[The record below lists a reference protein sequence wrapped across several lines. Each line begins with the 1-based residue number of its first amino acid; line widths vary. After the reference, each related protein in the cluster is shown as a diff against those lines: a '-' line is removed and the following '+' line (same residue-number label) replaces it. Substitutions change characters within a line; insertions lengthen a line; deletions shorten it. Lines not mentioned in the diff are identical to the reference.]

1 MADQKTPTVEA
12 PEEGKGAVT
21 RGMDEAAQYLAHN
34 AGHEPLS
41 PEEERKMLRK
51 TDWILLP
58 MLFMTATLGA
68 VDKVAISTAAIY
80 GLETDLHL
88 VGQQY
93 SWAGSILSIGVRC
106 LEAIIVPSISL
117 IVAGFYTKT
126 EQPPRNALVF
136 AAASSIV
143 NGFLSWAVGHIPSSA
158 PLSIWQYLFLI
169 TGSVSTLWSIIAFIY
184 LPDSPMNA
192 FFLTERE
199 KYHTVQRLAENK
211 TGITNRQWKWDQA
224 LEAIIDPKTW
234 ILFFFNIAI
243 NIPNG
248 GLTTFS
254 GIIINNLGFS
264 AVNTSLLNMPTGV
277 MSTLSAFVF
286 SWVAAKWSNRRC
298 LVTMIASCVPAI
310 GAIIVYTLPRTNIG
324 GQMVGIYLLYTY
336 FGPYVVGISMAQAN
350 TAGNTKKT
358 VQYSI
363 LYIGYAVGNLIGPQT
378 FRANQAPAYTGG
390 FVAMLVCYCV
400 CVALIG
406 AYWAI
411 AVILNRRRVDGVAVE
426 GEVYEDLADAFAD
439 KTDFQQKGFR
449 YTTRTGCLQCKEKHL
464 RCTEEQP
471 RCRRCETL
479 GLPCKRGLKLTFRED
494 AIQRGLAFGREGL
507 WTKRPSSKTQKSAVF
522 RPIPLNPYINRW
534 IFLDVAIDDFQG
546 RQQAT
551 EAGLESDN
559 LSEHKFLP
567 TTSFLIPSYLIHPL
581 HAFPES
587 DAYLLDYFIQGISPS
602 CSLSPS
608 HNPYISLV
616 IPLSFSSNTLRSA
629 LLAVAANQLCLL
641 GRPELRQEACYYKD
655 KALQGLRRQIAVKSH
670 DEETV
675 ATVLMLC
682 FQDISDGCA
691 PSWLTHLR
699 GGMQLLDCDGS
710 IYRASPSLWGFFRM
724 YFVAHDIMSRTATD
738 AWDDDIDH
746 SSQLWAEGD
755 DLDEIDVLMGCS
767 RSLMTL
773 IHRISTLASAKNKI
787 LQNRPLAAFEAEYY
801 STAATEL
808 HQALITLHQTLPA
821 HSPDRGDLKQIA
833 HIKCLAAQLYL
844 IERLGSPSTTPQ
856 HNMLQHHSQTAF
868 HYPSKAVLIKSLIAS
883 ITALTDQ
890 STSATTNKPNGQNTN
905 LATLLWPLFIL
916 GNASLE
922 NEEHRRFVLDRL
934 LGIQKAR
941 NLGSVRR
948 TVEAV
953 KYIFGMG
960 GLSLDLGSSAGNGGV
975 GGRGREGVGWGCER
989 WKGISLA

>member
-1 MADQKTPTVEA
+1 MADRKMPTVEA
-12 PEEGKGAVT
+12 PEEGKEVLS
-21 RGMDEAAQYLAHN
+21 REMDEAAQYLAHN
-34 AGHEPLS
+34 TGLEPLS
-41 PEEERKMLRK
+41 LEEERRMLRK

-224 LEAIIDPKTW
+224 FEAITDPKTW

-264 AVNTSLLNMPTGV
+264 EVNTSLLNMPTGV

-286 SWVAAKWSNRRC
+286 SWIAARWSNRRC

-358 VQYSI
+358 VQYSV

-406 AYWAI
+406 VYWAI
-411 AVILNRRRVDGVAVE
+411 AVVLNRRRVDGVAAE
-426 GEVYEDLADAFAD
+426 DEMDGDLADAFAD
-439 KTDFQQKGFR
+439 KTDFQQKG
-449 YTTRTGCLQCKEKHL
+449 KKHL

-471 RCRRCETL
+471 SCRRCETL
-479 GLPCKRGLKLTFRED
+479 GLQCTRDLRLTFRED
-494 AIQRGLAFGREGL
+494 AIQRGLAFGREGV
-507 WTKRPSSKTQKSAVF
+507 WTKRPSKVKSQK
-522 RPIPLNPYINRW
+522 RPPFQPISLRHYINRW
-534 IFLDVAIDDFQG
+534 IFLNVAVYDFQNRDPAID
-546 RQQAT
+546 T
-551 EAGLESDN
+551 LLESC
-559 LSEHKFLP
+559 SPEEHELLTAAPFL
-567 TTSFLIPSYLIHPL
+567 LPSYHTHPL
-581 HAFPES
+581 HAFSKS

-602 CSLSPS
+602 CSLSPA
-608 HNPYISLV
+608 HNPYVSLV
-616 IPLSFSSNTLRSA
+616 IPLSFSSDILRNA
-629 LLAVAANQLCLL
+629 LLAVAANQLCLI

-655 KALQGLRRQIAVKSH
+655 KALHGLRRQIAVNNH
-670 DEETV
+670 DEGTV

-682 FQDISDGCA
+682 FQDISDGCS

-699 GGMQLLDCDGS
+699 GGMQLLDCDAS
-710 IYRASPSLWGFFRM
+710 ICRASPSLWGFFRM
-724 YFVAHDIMSRTATD
+724 YFVAHDIMSRTAFGD
-738 AWDDDIDH
+738 WSDVKDELR
-746 SSQLWAEGD
+746 LWADGD
-755 DLDEIDVLMGCS
+755 DLEEIDVLMGCS
-767 RSLMTL
+767 RGLMSL
-773 IHRISTLASAKNKI
+773 IHRISVLASTKAKIFKD
-787 LQNRPLAAFEAEYY
+787 RPLTAAEAEYF
-801 STAATEL
+801 AAAMTDL
-808 HQALITLHQTLPA
+808 HQALLSLNQTLPA
-821 HSPDRGDLKQIA
+821 HSLERDDLKQIA
-833 HIKCLAAQLYL
+833 HIKHLAAQLYL
-844 IERLGSPSTTPQ
+844 TERLGPSAT
-856 HNMLQHHSQTAF
+856 L
-868 HYPSKAVLIKSLIAS
+868 VKSLITS

-890 STSATTNKPNGQNTN
+890 LTFTTTYKPANKNTN

-948 TVEAV
+948 TIEAV
-953 KYIFGMG
+953 KYVFGVG
-960 GLSLDLGSSAGNGGV
+960 GLDIGFGVGNGTAN
-975 GGRGREGVGWGCER
+975 GRGREGVGWGSDR
-989 WKGISLA
+989 WRGISLA

>member
-1 MADQKTPTVEA
+1 MADQKTPSIDA
-12 PEEGKGAVT
+12 PEEGKQNVVK
-21 RGMDEAAQYLAHN
+21 GMDEAAQYLAHN
-34 AGHEPLS
+34 VGHEPLS
-41 PEEERKMLRK
+41 PEEERRMLRK

-80 GLETDLHL
+80 GLEEDLRL

-93 SWAGSILSIGVRC
+93 SWAGSILSIGVGC

-158 PLSIWQYLFLI
+158 PLSIWQYLFLV

-199 KYHTVQRLAENK
+199 RYHTVQRLAENK

-224 LEAIIDPKTW
+224 LEAIIDLKTW

-264 AVNTSLLNMPTGV
+264 EVNTSLLNMPTGV

-286 SWVAAKWSNRRC
+286 SWIAAQWKNRRC
-298 LVTMIASCVPAI
+298 LVTMLASCVPII
-310 GAIIVYTLPRTNIG
+310 GAIIVYTLPRSNIG

-390 FVAMLVCYCV
+390 FVAMLACYCV
-400 CVALIG
+400 CVLLMG
-406 AYWAI
+406 GYWLL
-411 AVILNRRRVDGVAVE
+411 AVVLNRRKVDGVDPGEE
-426 GEVYEDLADAFAD
+426 GVDENLVDAFAD
-439 KTDFQQKGFR
+439 KTDFQQNGFR
-449 YTTRTGCLQCKEKHL
+449 VLEKHI

-471 RCRRCETL
+471 YCRRCETL
-479 GLPCKRGLKLTFRED
+479 GLSCTRGLILTFRED
-494 AIQRGLAFGREGL
+494 AVQRGFTFGREGV
-507 WTKRPSSKTQKSAVF
+507 WSKRPTPKDKSRKRAAFQPVSL
-522 RPIPLNPYINRW
+522 RTYINRW
-534 IFLDVAIDDFQG
+534 IFLNVTIDDF
-546 RQQAT
+546 RQKRT
-551 EAGLESDN
+551 V
-559 LSEHKFLP
+559 SEIGF
-567 TTSFLIPSYLIHPL
+567 TSASLLDPPVSPSIYHPL
-581 HAFPES
+581 HAFPETDS
-587 DAYLLDYFIQGISPS
+587 FLLDYFIRGISPS
-602 CSLSPS
+602 CSLSPW
-608 HNPYISLV
+608 HNPYVSLV
-616 IPLSFSSNTLRSA
+616 IPLSFNSDTLRNA

-641 GRPELRQEACYYKD
+641 GRPELRQEACHYKD
-655 KALQGLRRQIAVKSH
+655 KVPQGLRHQISNKLQ
-670 DEETV
+670 DEGTI

-682 FQDISDGCA
+682 FQDISDGCS

-699 GGMQLLDCDGS
+699 GGMQLMDYES
-710 IYRASPSLWGFFRM
+710 FRHRSSPGLWVFFRM
-724 YFVAHDIMSRTATD
+724 YFVAHDIMSRTASD
-738 AWDDDIDH
+738 EWRDKGGVPLWADDDY
-746 SSQLWAEGD
+746 LE
-755 DLDEIDVLMGCS
+755 EIDVLMGCS
-767 RSLMTL
+767 RGLLNL
-773 IHRISTLASAKNKI
+773 IERVSVVASAKANI
-787 LQNRPLAAFEAEYY
+787 LKRRPLNTSESHQYTI
-801 STAATEL
+801 TANRL
-808 HQALITLHQTLPA
+808 HRAVINLKQTLPA
-821 HSPDRGDLKQIA
+821 HSHDREDLQQIA
-833 HIKCLAAQLYL
+833 HIKRLVAQLYL
-844 IERLGSPSTTPQ
+844 IECLGPPPSMYTKANFPELSNSHETNPYQ
-856 HNMLQHHSQTAF
+856 AVHRHTQ
-868 HYPSKAVLIKSLIAS
+868 SKHSLITSLITS
-883 ITALTDQ
+883 ISTLTNTATD
-890 STSATTNKPNGQNTN
+890 PNTN
-905 LATLLWPLFIL
+905 MATLLWPLFIL
-916 GNASLE
+916 GNVSLE
-922 NEEHRRFVLDRL
+922 NEEHRRFVLDKL
-934 LGIQKAR
+934 MGIQKAR

-948 TVEAV
+948 TIEAV
-953 KYIFGMG
+953 KYTFGTK
-960 GLSLDLGSSAGNGGV
+960 GLGVELGL
-975 GGRGREGVGWGCER
+975 GREGEGRFVNGHGPGGSWGCER
-989 WKGISLA
+989 WRGISLA